1 MMDLNNAVSVLMKG
15 VDSAVTEAGF
25 TLVRPEN
32 IEKDA
37 LPITV
42 DKETEKTFIDYAGDN
57 GKIRIQIDGVKLS
70 LLFSEDDGEYKSAS
84 ENYFDSKD
92 FDERDVKSLCNEL
105 NETIL
110 QKYGKTEPPAARPRK
125 YPFRFRKPLLKTEL
139 RLMTATL
146 SQTAF
151 PLCTP
156 TSSRITRKILR
167 STASSCPTPSL
178 PSTLIPIL

>member
-1 MMDLNNAVSVLMKG
+1 MTKCPSYDTINYINFRQVYEMMDLNNAVSVLMKG

-42 DKETEKTFIDYAGDN
+42 DKETGKTFIDYAGDN

-84 ENYFDSKD
+84 ENYFDPKD

-110 QKYGKTEPPAARPRK
+110 QKYGKNRTAGGKAKKIPVPVSKTAVKNGTSSYDGNKPS
-125 YPFRFRKPLLKTEL
+125 FRFVPRPQAVLQGK
-139 RLMTATL
+139 
-146 SQTAF
+146 F
-151 PLCTP
+151 
-156 TSSRITRKILR
+156 
-167 STASSCPTPSL
+167 
-178 PSTLIPIL
+178 

>member
-15 VDSAVTEAGF
+15 VDSAVTETGF

-84 ENYFDSKD
+84 ENYFDPKD

-110 QKYGKTEPPAARPRK
+110 QKYGKN
-125 YPFRFRKPLLKTEL
+125 PFRFRKPLLKTEL

-146 SQTAF
+146 SQTVF

-167 STASSCPTPSL
+167 STASFCPTPSL
-178 PSTLIPIL
+178 PSMLISIL

>member
-42 DKETEKTFIDYAGDN
+42 DKETGKTFIDYAGDN

-84 ENYFDSKD
+84 ENYFDPKD

-110 QKYGKTEPPAARPRK
+110 QKYGKSRTVGGK

>member
-42 DKETEKTFIDYAGDN
+42 DKETGKTFIDYAGDN

-70 LLFSEDDGEYKSAS
+70 LPLF
-84 ENYFDSKD
+84 
-92 FDERDVKSLCNEL
+92 
-105 NETIL
+105 
-110 QKYGKTEPPAARPRK
+110 
-125 YPFRFRKPLLKTEL
+125 
-139 RLMTATL
+139 
-146 SQTAF
+146 
-151 PLCTP
+151 
-156 TSSRITRKILR
+156 
-167 STASSCPTPSL
+167 
-178 PSTLIPIL
+178 

>member
-84 ENYFDSKD
+84 ENYFDPKD

-110 QKYGKTEPPAARPRK
+110 QKYGKNRTAGG
-125 YPFRFRKPLLKTEL
+125 KPKKIPVPVSKT
-139 RLMTATL
+139 AVKNG
-146 SQTAF
+146 
-151 PLCTP
+151 
-156 TSSRITRKILR
+156 TSSYDG
-167 STASSCPTPSL
+167 
-178 PSTLIPIL
+178 

>member
-70 LLFSEDDGEYKSAS
+70 LLFSENDGEYKSAS
-84 ENYFDSKD
+84 ENYFDPKD

-110 QKYGKTEPPAARPRK
+110 QKYGKNRTAGG
-125 YPFRFRKPLLKTEL
+125 PFRFRKPLLKTEL

-146 SQTAF
+146 SQTVF

-167 STASSCPTPSL
+167 STASFCPTPSL

>member
-84 ENYFDSKD
+84 ENYFDPKD
-92 FDERDVKSLCNEL
+92 FDERDVKSLCN
-105 NETIL
+105 
-110 QKYGKTEPPAARPRK
+110 
-125 YPFRFRKPLLKTEL
+125 
-139 RLMTATL
+139 
-146 SQTAF
+146 
-151 PLCTP
+151 
-156 TSSRITRKILR
+156 
-167 STASSCPTPSL
+167 
-178 PSTLIPIL
+178 

>member
-57 GKIRIQIDGVKLS
+57 GKIRIQIDGVKLR
-70 LLFSEDDGEYKSAS
+70 LLFLRTTESIRARRK
-84 ENYFDSKD
+84 
-92 FDERDVKSLCNEL
+92 
-105 NETIL
+105 TIL
-110 QKYGKTEPPAARPRK
+110 TLRTLMSATLNRFATSLTRQFCRSTAKTEPSAARPRK
-125 YPFRFRKPLLKTEL
+125 YLFRFRKPLLKTEL

-167 STASSCPTPSL
+167 STASFCPTPSL

>member
-42 DKETEKTFIDYAGDN
+42 DKETGKTFIDYAGDN

-84 ENYFDSKD
+84 ENYFDPKD

-110 QKYGKTEPPAARPRK
+110 QKYGKNRTAGGKAKKIPVPVS
-125 YPFRFRKPLLKTEL
+125 KTEL

-156 TSSRITRKILR
+156 TSSRITRRILR